1 MRTLAAAS
9 LLLAPLAAGQPE
21 VDDPAPPISIGEVV
35 QAPEGAA
42 FDWEALEGRAVVLE
56 FWATWCGPCIAAI
69 PHMNELVR
77 EFEGEPVEFISV
89 SSETAEPVR
98 EFLEKREM
106 EAWVAVDDGKKT
118 FDAYG
123 VKGIPRAFL
132 IDAEG
137 VVRGSTHPAAL
148 TANHVR
154 ELIGGVTP
162 EFGETKRTTAGVDPA
177 ASDLGRE
184 TPEPLVKF
192 ILREYEVEAEG
203 GVLGGGSY
211 GKGAATFDGFMM
223 KSLLEYVYQT
233 PPSRMIVEAEFEG
246 RYTLIAKAPVE
257 TNEALTRIIRPSF
270 EAALGIES
278 EREARTVPAYAL
290 RALPGAALAVPI
302 SDGLGRG
309 YRHGTLN
316 AEITGFGVDR
326 FASCLEVMLATP
338 IINETGLDGDYNI
351 RVNIDRSVPKD
362 ERLDAVRGIL
372 KDQYSLALEPIE
384 TELEVVVITKTEAE

>member
-1 MRTLAAAS
+1 MRTLAAAAAS
-9 LLLAPLAAGQPE
+9 LLLTTLAGAQPG
-21 VDDPAPPISIGEVV
+21 VGDPAPPIATGEVV
-35 QAPEGAA
+35 QAPEDAA
-42 FDWEALEGRAVVLE
+42 FGWDALEGRAVVLE

-69 PHMNELVR
+69 PHMNELAR
-77 EFEGEPVEFISV
+77 EFEGESVEFISI
-89 SSETAEPVR
+89 SSETGEPVR

-106 EAWVAVDDGKKT
+106 EAWVAVDDGKET

-162 EFGETKRTTAGVDPA
+162 EFGETLRTTAGVDPA
-177 ASDLGRE
+177 ASDSGRD

-192 ILREYEVEAEG
+192 ILREYEVEEKG
-203 GVLGGGSY
+203 GILGGGSY

-246 RYTLIAKAPVE
+246 
-257 TNEALTRIIRPSF
+257 ALHAHRQ
-270 EAALGIES
+270 
-278 EREARTVPAYAL
+278 
-290 RALPGAALAVPI
+290 GA
-302 SDGLGRG
+302 GG
-309 YRHGTLN
+309 
-316 AEITGFGVDR
+316 
-326 FASCLEVMLATP
+326 
-338 IINETGLDGDYNI
+338 
-351 RVNIDRSVPKD
+351 D
-362 ERLDAVRGIL
+362 ERGADADHPSRVRGGARDRVGAGSADGPGVRAPRAAGRRARRAGL
-372 KDQYSLALEPIE
+372 RRA
-384 TELEVVVITKTEAE
+384 